1 MYLVLMKS
9 SHLFLIGWS
18 DFWLDSLIQKSIA
31 HGDGVNISDIKEVLT
46 RHQYLAGNVT
56 LNTTIKDLCLEIFK
70 GYQPIVDWLAKKE
83 PDVLEVW
90 L

>member
-18 DFWLDSLIQKSIA
+18 DFWLDSLIQTSIA
-31 HGDGVNISDIKEVLT
+31 NGDVNIADINEVLT
-46 RHQYLAGNVT
+46 RHQTLAGSLI
-56 LNTTIKDLCLEIFK
+56 LNTGIMDLCVEIFK
-70 GYQPIVDWLAKKE
+70 TYQPIVDRLAEKE